1 MHMHGARLTPAGPPD
16 PTRHPLAARVKSGP
30 LDGLRGCTKLGQMDA
45 TRRMHGPA
53 GSPPWP
59 ILFLFVKE
67 NKTNKKEDHFIL
79 DCSLYLLHVERASS
93 LPNLG

>member
-1 MHMHGARLTPAGPPD
+1 MAWHPFDSGPPD
-16 PTRHPLAARVKSGP
+16 LTRHPLAARVKAGP
-30 LDGLRGCTKLGQMDA
+30 LDGLRGCTKLSQMDA

-67 NKTNKKEDHFIL
+67 NKTDKKENHFIL
-79 DCSLYLLHVERASS
+79 DCSLYLLHVEPAS
-93 LPNLG
+93 

>member
-1 MHMHGARLTPAGPPD
+1 MHAWHPFDSGPPD
-16 PTRHPLAARVKSGP
+16 PTARVKAGP

-67 NKTNKKEDHFIL
+67 NKRNKKEDHFIL